1 MKMGSPFKDELT
13 TKFHDHYRRQTNGE
27 GPPKIKW
34 LGYDTLKCP
43 MDLWIYQEI
52 IYEIQPRYIIE
63 GGTCTGGS
71 ALFMATIL
79 DVLGYGNVVT
89 IDWDADEFRPKHPR
103 IQYITGNT
111 IHIETVQKVRDLVQD
126 PGRRML
132 VLDDGHDHDHV
143 YQELMLYAPM
153 LRAEDYL
160 IVEDTNLGGPLWG
173 LERFLQ
179 EIPDKFVRDEERE
192 RLLLTF
198 NPQGYLKCIA

>member
-1 MKMGSPFKDELT
+1 MGSPFKDELT

-52 IYEIQPRYIIE
+52 IHEIQPRYIIE

-79 DVLGYGNVVT
+79 DALGCGNVLT
-89 IDWDADEFRPKHPR
+89 IDWDADESRPKHPR
-103 IQYITGNT
+103 IQYIIGNT
-111 IHIETVQKVRDLVQD
+111 VHIETVQKVRNLVQD
-126 PGRRML
+126 PGHRML

-143 YQELMLYAPM
+143 CDARSNIPFAHHGSVCGSRD
-153 LRAEDYL
+153 LRD
-160 IVEDTNLGGPLWG
+160 DFPPPTGGNRRAHDRPSG
-173 LERFLQ
+173 DSHDNRDHSTDRF
-179 EIPDKFVRDEERE
+179 E
-192 RLLLTF
+192 
-198 NPQGYLKCIA
+198 